1 MVKSNIIKAHLAL
14 FGTHVIYAAN
24 HFIAKGIMPEKLDPR
39 PFVLFRVVGAGLL
52 FWFIKMFIKEKVEK
66 KDFLRLVLCGL
77 FGASCNQL
85 FFFEGLSLTSPVDTS
100 IIMTSSPT
108 VVFILSMIF
117 LKEKTST
124 NKLIGLSLGAV
135 GAVGLVWY
143 GHVAEGTSSFL
154 GNLFVF
160 LNVVFFSLYQ
170 VVVKPLMKKY
180 HFITIISWVFL
191 FGLLFVI
198 PVGLNDAIFNTDYE
212 LFNLNTWLTVA
223 YVIVFTTFLTF
234 LFNIYALRQVSP
246 SVAGSYTYIQPAVS
260 FAIVL
265 MLSYFLND
273 NTYSED
279 INTIKIMS
287 CLLVIV
293 GVYLIS
299 KKSKKAV
306 N

>member
-1 MVKSNIIKAHLAL
+1 MIKANIIKAHLAL
-14 FGTHVIYAAN
+14 FGAHVIYAAN

-39 PFVLFRVVGAGLL
+39 PFVLFRVLGAGIL
-52 FWFIKMFIKEKVEK
+52 FWCIKLFIKEKVEK
-66 KDFLRLVLCGL
+66 KDFFRLVLCGL

-85 FFFEGLSLTSPVDTS
+85 FFFEGLSITSPIDTS

-117 LKEKTST
+117 LKEKTTT
-124 NKLIGLSLGAV
+124 NKLIGLSIGAI
-135 GAVGLVWY
+135 GAIGLVWY
-143 GHVAEGTSSFL
+143 GQIAEGTSSFL

-160 LNVVFFSLYQ
+160 LNVVCFSLYQ
-170 VVVKPLMKKY
+170 VIVKPLMKKY

-191 FGLLFVI
+191 FGLLFML
-198 PVGLNDAIFNTDYE
+198 PVGLNDAVFNTDYS
-212 LFNLNTWLTVA
+212 LFTTNTFLVIG

-265 MLSYFLND
+265 MLAHFFNND
-273 NTYSED
+273 TYTED
-279 INTIKIMS
+279 INIVKIIS
-287 CLLVIV
+287 CLFVII

-299 KKSKKAV
+299 KKTKSTT
-306 N
+306 

>member
-1 MVKSNIIKAHLAL
+1 MIKANIIKAHLAL
-14 FGTHVIYAAN
+14 LGAHFIYSAN

-39 PFVLFRVVGAGLL
+39 PFVLFRVLGAGIL
-52 FWFIKMFIKEKVEK
+52 FWCIKLFIKEKVEK
-66 KDFLRLVLCGL
+66 KDFFRLILCGL

-85 FFFEGLSLTSPVDTS
+85 FFFEGLSITSPIDTS

-117 LKEKTST
+117 LKEKTTT
-124 NKLIGLSLGAV
+124 NKLIGLSIGAI
-135 GAVGLVWY
+135 GAIGLVWY
-143 GHVAEGTSSFL
+143 GQIAEGTSSFL

-160 LNVVFFSLYQ
+160 LNVVSFSLYQ
-170 VVVKPLMKKY
+170 VIVKPLMKKY

-191 FGLLFVI
+191 FGLLFMLPI
-198 PVGLNDAIFNTDYE
+198 GLNDAISNTDYT
-212 LFNLNTWLTVA
+212 LFNTNTFLVIG

-265 MLSYFLND
+265 MLSYFLDN

-279 INTIKIMS
+279 INIVKVIS
-287 CLLVIV
+287 CLFVII

-299 KKSKKAV
+299 KKTKSTT
-306 N
+306 

>member
-1 MVKSNIIKAHLAL
+1 MLKSNHIKAHLAL
-14 FGTHVIYAAN
+14 FSAHVIYAAN
-24 HFIAKGIMPEKLDPR
+24 NFIAKGIMPEKLDPK
-39 PFVLFRVVGAGLL
+39 PFVLFRVLGAGIL
-52 FWFIKMFIKEKVEK
+52 FWFIKLFIKEKVEK
-66 KDFLRLVLCGL
+66 KDFLRLMLCGL

-85 FFFEGLSLTSPVDTS
+85 FFFEGLSITSPIDTS

-117 LKEKTST
+117 LKEKTT
-124 NKLIGLSLGAV
+124 PNKIIGLSIGALGAI
-135 GAVGLVWY
+135 GLVWY
-143 GHVAEGTSSFL
+143 GQVAAGTSSFL

-160 LNVVFFSLYQ
+160 INVVCFSLYQ

-191 FGLLFVI
+191 FGLLFII
-198 PVGLNDAIFNTDYE
+198 PVGLNDALFHTDYS
-212 LFNLNTWLTVA
+212 LFDMNTFLVVG

-260 FAIVL
+260 FTIVL
-265 MLSYFLND
+265 MLTYIFND
-273 NTYSED
+273 STYSQD
-279 INTIKIMS
+279 IHIVKIIS
-287 CLLVIV
+287 CLFVII

-299 KKSKKAV
+299 KKPQSIT
-306 N
+306 